1 MERPTTSKERRLD
14 LAFLTVRR
22 QKLMTPRSMWS
33 RALSFIQLKL
43 YWESQLLSLTLKQVL
58 KELDNGESQTLETA

>member
-33 RALSFIQLKL
+33 RVLSFIQLKL